1 MERVPWEVL
10 KRRLEQI
17 LCRCLKLPFIGHE
30 RTLRKNQLLIQI
42 DRMVIQWITCIE
54 YGDIRF
60 WKKISLKVSTSIS
73 FEIKFIK
80 CLNITFVWFLGRSVG
95 VPEFSFLRNMAKI
108 RRCAHSDCFALCQLH
123 FQYGGES
130 KRNRQILTDLSVKVR
145 PFLFFVTLVKCNLI
159 YSEYVKVFFVR
170 ICRVFYGAQGQ
181 TQSPFFSM

>member
-1 MERVPWEVL
+1 MECVPWEVL
-10 KRRLEQI
+10 KRRLEQL

-30 RTLRKNQLLIQI
+30 RTLRKNQLLIQS
-42 DRMVIQWITCIE
+42 DRMVNQWIPCIE
-54 YGDIRF
+54 YGDISF

-73 FEIKFIK
+73 FESKFIK

-108 RRCAHSDCFALCQLH
+108 RWCAHSDCFALCQLH

-145 PFLFFVTLVKCNLI
+145 PLFCMYQQFYVTQMIYNLA
-159 YSEYVKVFFVR
+159 S
-170 ICRVFYGAQGQ
+170 
-181 TQSPFFSM
+181 